1 MGHKT
6 RVLFVSHTYR
16 LGANQRK
23 LDALAKQGIEV
34 GALVPREWKE
44 QGGLYSGTSFAAA
57 RRYDSFRL
65 YPGSVMRSGRKASY
79 LFYPWELG
87 RAVWDFKPHII
98 HVEQEVY
105 SLTTVQVALAAK
117 LSRAVLVV
125 FGWENVDRKLHYG
138 LTIARN
144 AVISLT
150 DLMICGNVAGGEL
163 LRRYG
168 YRGRIEVMP
177 QLGVAPKVFHPRRP
191 VKAGTDLTVGYMGRL
206 VPEKGLDVLLT
217 AVSSLAKKG
226 FRLRCLICG
235 SGPCREPLE
244 SLAEDLG
251 ISDLIDWNEAVSRE
265 KVPDI
270 MEKIDIFVLPSVSV
284 EWWEEQFGLVIPQA
298 MAMGIPVVG
307 SQSGAIPEVIGRDDT
322 IFPEGD
328 QKALAG
334 ILKTLILSEE
344 KRRELSEYGIER
356 VKANYTFE
364 RIAEQLSEI
373 YESIR
378 RRPKEKNR

>member
-1 MGHKT
+1 
-6 RVLFVSHTYR
+6 
-16 LGANQRK
+16 
-23 LDALAKQGIEV
+23 
-34 GALVPREWKE
+34 
-44 QGGLYSGTSFAAA
+44 
-57 RRYDSFRL
+57 
-65 YPGSVMRSGRKASY
+65 MRSGRKASY

-138 LTIARN
+138 LTIARK

-191 VKAGTDLTVGYMGRL
+191 VKAGTDLTVGYMGRARSG
-206 VPEKGLDVLLT
+206 KRARC
-217 AVSSLAKKG
+217 AVDG
-226 FRLRCLICG
+226 RFRRLPKRVFACAALSAEADPAG
-235 SGPCREPLE
+235 RPLE
-244 SLAEDLG
+244 SLAEG
-251 ISDLIDWNEAVSRE
+251 PRHFRSDRLARKPFPVK

-270 MEKIDIFVLPSVSV
+270 MKKIDIFVLPSVSV

-307 SQSGAIPEVIGRDDT
+307 SNSGRNP
-322 IFPEGD
+322 
-328 QKALAG
+328 
-334 ILKTLILSEE
+334 
-344 KRRELSEYGIER
+344 
-356 VKANYTFE
+356 
-364 RIAEQLSEI
+364 
-373 YESIR
+373 
-378 RRPKEKNR
+378 